1 MAEMDIGC
9 SYMDMVIDMTK
20 EMENETEKEE
30 GGEDSEKGDTRWLCV
45 FIIYFSETEEEH
57 IYRPLD

>member
-1 MAEMDIGC
+1 
-9 SYMDMVIDMTK
+9 MTK

-30 GGEDSEKGDTRWLCV
+30 GGEDSEKGDTKWLCV